1 MKAEG
6 KADVTKSFDLLF
18 NGVEVCSG
26 SQREHRYEILKKQA
40 KAKGLDLDKMT
51 EYGEIFQ
58 FGAPPHG
65 GAGFGLDRITH
76 KLLGLDNIREAVL
89 LPRDPERTKP

>member
-1 MKAEG
+1 
-6 KADVTKSFDLLF
+6 
-18 NGVEVCSG
+18 
-26 SQREHRYEILKKQA
+26 
-40 KAKGLDLDKMT
+40 LDLDKMT
-51 EYGEIFQ
+51 EYAEIFQ
-58 FGAPPHG
+58 YGVPPHG